1 MSTIL
6 VIKISTQERTFIIRS
21 NNVQTYNIASVL
33 IFTFQMSVYV
43 LIG

>member
-1 MSTIL
+1 MSAIF

-21 NNVQTYNIASVL
+21 NDVQTDNIASVL
-33 IFTFQMSVYV
+33 ILAFQMSVYV